1 MKLRKSVNQLKRDFV
16 LSFTRMQSKKK
27 NLHESYK
34 LPVGKTEEAYL
45 FYTTVM
51 RNKFAELQAAR

>member
-1 MKLRKSVNQLKRDFV
+1 M

-34 LPVGKTEEAYL
+34 LPVGKTEEADL
-45 FYTTVM
+45 FYTTAM
-51 RNKFAELQAAR
+51 RNKFAELQAAG